1 MCHQHLVWSL
11 QIQQTTDGTQS
22 CSGLC
27 LICTHNH
34 EYHHPFIIH
43 RKGGSGTM
51 LGNLLGSPVIGPCL
65 PVQLRL
71 ISQGQE
77 ITPDLDERSLAE
89 LGFKDFSMGQKI

>member
-1 MCHQHLVWSL
+1 
-11 QIQQTTDGTQS
+11 
-22 CSGLC
+22 
-27 LICTHNH
+27 
-34 EYHHPFIIH
+34 
-43 RKGGSGTM
+43 M

-89 LGFKDFSMGQKI
+89 LGFKDFQTVFCASLGAGPSRSRCSKLNF